1 MVRKGSRNIS
11 KSEPVITKVHWETLF
26 TEIKTS
32 VVFDVVTIRNWIIPH
47 FKTSLKLLATEHNLA
62 KYVAAASGK
71 IGYRKMIFLDNL
83 LRAPPKN
90 KTPAS
95 SYMFKVNNRNTR
107 TRCEICSKLIIKK
120 PERRHRRL
128 CC

>member
-47 FKTSLKLLATEHNLA
+47 FKPSLKLLAIGHNLA

-83 LRAPPKN
+83 LRAPPK
-90 KTPAS
+90 TRPQPA
-95 SYMFKVNNRNTR
+95 VT
-107 TRCEICSKLIIKK
+107 CSKLTTETLEQGVKYVQS
-120 PERRHRRL
+120 
-128 CC
+128 